1 METLIL
7 HTEAEKVEIIKEFL
21 NSIKVKFEISTEQS
35 DTESRYNP
43 EFVAKIERSRQQA
56 KEAKGRIIK
65 IEDLWK

>member
-1 METLIL
+1 METLII

-21 NSIKVKFEISTEQS
+21 NSIKVKFEISTDKS
-35 DTESRYNP
+35 DTESPYNP

-56 KEAKGRIIK
+56 KEGKGRIIK